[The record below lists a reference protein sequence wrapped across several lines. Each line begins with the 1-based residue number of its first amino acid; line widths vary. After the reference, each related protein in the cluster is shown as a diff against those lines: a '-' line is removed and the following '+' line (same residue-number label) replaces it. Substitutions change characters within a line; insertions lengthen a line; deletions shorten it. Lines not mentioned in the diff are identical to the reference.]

1 MEPARKRHAQA
12 PLNIVVGLLLCV
24 VITSVREVAGQT
36 VARAV
41 SLWDDTR
48 WERGLIVWSPKPGR
62 HVRQAELRPWADRET
77 PVWGVA
83 QWHSRFTLAD
93 AKPEKL
99 TSGAVRFFDGAKA
112 VVFGPADSEQADL
125 ILALDATQEYG
136 PRSPESGDPW
146 PHLLVERR
154 LTEHPAMTELAS
166 VPFHIRYRLLKAR
179 ADERP
184 GWNDR
189 RHTAQFVF
197 YVTVQNL
204 NRSSPGHGDYLWFGL
219 LLYDRRHRFP
229 PAYAAQDIGSSKKKG
244 TGRFIF
250 QPDFKRVSQ
259 RSPHDGEWVTID
271 ADLLPTMREALDTAW
286 QRGYLE
292 DSKDPADYRLGSMNM
307 GWEIT
312 GPIDAAVQVQG
323 LRLDARMK
331 QE

>member
-1 MEPARKRHAQA
+1 MTSASRRRILAYLA
-12 PLNIVVGLLLCV
+12 VAIALFVCV
-24 VITSVREVAGQT
+24 VVAREEKAAEGTAGQL
-36 VARAV
+36 V

-48 WERGLIVWSPKPGR
+48 WERGLIVWSPKPSR
-62 HVRQAELRPWADRET
+62 HVKQGELRPWLDRGA

-93 AKPEKL
+93 AKREKL
-99 TSGAVRFFDGAKA
+99 TSGAVRFSDGAKA
-112 VVFGPADSEQADL
+112 VVFGPPDSDQADL
-125 ILALDATQEYG
+125 ILALDATKEYG
-136 PRSPESGDPW
+136 PRSPEPGDPW

-154 LTEHPAMTELAS
+154 LIEHPAMTELAS
-166 VPFHIRYRLLKAR
+166 LPFHIRYRLLKAR

-184 GWNDR
+184 GWSDR
-189 RHTAQFVF
+189 QHTAQFVF

-219 LLYDRRHRFP
+219 LLYDRRHRLP
-229 PAYAAQDIGSSKKKG
+229 PEYAAQDLGSSKKKG
-244 TGRFIF
+244 TGKFIF

-259 RSPHDGEWVTID
+259 QSPHDGEWVTID
-271 ADLLPTMREALDTAW
+271 ADLLPMVREALDTAW
-286 QRGYLE
+286 QRGYLQ

-331 QE
+331 HE